1 MLRLIKNLFSRVV
14 LFGLAILI
22 QLFALVLVI
31 WKFSSF
37 FVFFYGICAVASL
50 IAVLV
55 ILNGKSN
62 PTYKL
67 AWIVPILVFPIFGGL
82 FYLMFGG
89 SKSSRRNK
97 RKMTIIGQKMSDTLS
112 QDHMVM
118 SQLCLYDPKAANQA
132 RYIYRYSACP
142 VYNQTIAEYLTPGE
156 KKFALLLEELRK
168 AERYIFLEYFIIEE
182 GIMWDAVLEILI
194 EKARQGVDVR
204 VIYDDVGCLMKL
216 PYGYDQKL
224 ERLGIKCSIFNPFK
238 PVLSIRLNNRDH
250 RKIAVIDGHTAFT
263 GGINLA
269 DEYINAYERFGHWKD
284 ASVMIKGDAVWNFVI
299 MFLSLWEFLREINED
314 YEQFR
319 PWPEHTSQFTCDGYV
334 QPFTDSPFDDEL
346 LGECVYLNL
355 INQAEQYVY
364 INTPY
369 LILDNE
375 MQTALRLAAKRGVD
389 IRIVTPHIPDKWY
402 VHAVTRSTYETLLD
416 TGIKIYEYTPG
427 FIHSKTFVVD
437 DIFAVV
443 GTINLD
449 YRSLFLHFECGV
461 WFYKSNCV
469 FEVKEDFLQTLQV
482 CQKIAWKDCRNVKW
496 YSRLMRSILRMFAP
510 LM

>member
-1 MLRLIKNLFSRVV
+1 MQRLIKSLFSRVF
-14 LFGLAILI
+14 LFGLAIII
-22 QLFALVLVI
+22 QLFVLILVI
-31 WKFSSF
+31 WRFSNY
-37 FVFFYGICAVASL
+37 FVFFYAILAVASL

-55 ILNGKSN
+55 ILNGRSN

-97 RKMTIIGQKMSDTLS
+97 RKMLVIGLKMEDYLRQEPDVLRELE
-112 QDHMVM
+112 QDN
-118 SQLCLYDPKAANQA
+118 PKAANQA
-132 RYIYRYSACP
+132 RYIDSYSFCP
-142 VYNQTIAEYLTPGE
+142 VYTHTTATYLTPGE
-156 KKFALLLEELRK
+156 IKFQRLLEELRK

-182 GIMWDAVLEILI
+182 GIMWNAVLEILV

-224 ERLGIKCSIFNPFK
+224 ERLGIKCSIFNPFR
-238 PVLSIRLNNRDH
+238 PLLSVRLNNRDH

-284 ASVMIKGDAVWNFVI
+284 ASIEIKGDAVWNFVV
-299 MFLSLWEFLREINED
+299 MFLSLWEWLRGGNED
-314 YEQFR
+314 YERFR
-319 PWPEHTSQFTCDGYV
+319 PWREHTRNFASDGFV
-334 QPFTDSPFDDEL
+334 QPFSDSPFDDEA
-346 LGECVYLNL
+346 LGESVYLNL
-355 INQAEQYVY
+355 INQAERYVY

-389 IRIVTPHIPDKWY
+389 VRIVTPHIPDKWY
-402 VHAVTRSTYETLLD
+402 VHAVTRSNYEILIE
-416 TGIKIYEYTPG
+416 TGVRIYEYTPG
-427 FIHSKTFVVD
+427 FMHSKTVVVD
-437 DIFAVV
+437 DQLAVV
-443 GTINLD
+443 STINLD

-461 WFYKSNCV
+461 WLYKNNTIQ
-469 FEVKEDFLQTLQV
+469 EVREDFLQTLRV
-482 CQKIAWKDCRNVKW
+482 CQHITSEDCRHVKW
-496 YSRLMRSILRMFAP
+496 YHRVIRSFLRMFAP